1 MKNAYL
7 APEAEFLCVST
18 ATEILWDSRDIG
30 GATIPMSVDEEA

>member
-18 ATEILWDSRDIG
+18 ATDILEGSEEFG
-30 GATIPMSVDEEA
+30 GAEIPLNE